1 MSQIFT
7 PFPWGHDRGPRF
19 TQERD
24 HKRATRTYYA
34 YGFGLD
40 DADILAAD
48 GVPSIGDTWSSAEP
62 SLTVR
67 SIEIQREGDQ
77 AYVIATYT
85 DQLDTF
91 TPNPTASKA
100 FTRIGIQAGTVPIRY
115 WIDVD
120 DSDTLKPLPTDV
132 NATIPSTVE
141 TIEVVAWSSSFPSSY
156 GSWRANRSKTNDGT
170 VSLPPLSGRP
180 NTERLSFSTGVLLYL
195 HSSVASVNNGE
206 LIQITHSFLG
216 ANDWKLR
223 YSELTYSSSV
233 LTVNK
238 RARVIY
244 EDFDFATLTGTD
256 YLPP

>member
-100 FTRIGIQAGTVPIRY
+100 FTRLGVQSGSAQIRF
-115 WIDVD
+115 WRDGA
-120 DSDTLKPLPTDV
+120 SLKPLPVDV
-132 NATIPSTVE
+132 NATIPTVVD
-141 TIEVVAWSSSFPSSY
+141 TVEVVAWTTTFPGSFGTWVS
-156 GSWRANRSKTNDGT
+156 NRSKTNSAT
-170 VSLPPLSGRP
+170 VSLPPLQNRS
-180 NTERLSFSTGVLLYL
+180 NSERLSFAANTLLYL
-195 HSSVASVNNGE
+195 HTQIASVQNGE
-206 LIQITHSFLG
+206 LLQLTHSFLR
-216 ANDWKLR
+216 ANDWLLR
-223 YSELTYSSSV
+223 YVSLV
-233 LTVNK
+233 NNAGTVTVVQE
-238 RARVIY
+238 ARVVY
-244 EDFDFATLTGTD
+244 EEFAFSTLTGYD
-256 YLPP
+256 YLPA